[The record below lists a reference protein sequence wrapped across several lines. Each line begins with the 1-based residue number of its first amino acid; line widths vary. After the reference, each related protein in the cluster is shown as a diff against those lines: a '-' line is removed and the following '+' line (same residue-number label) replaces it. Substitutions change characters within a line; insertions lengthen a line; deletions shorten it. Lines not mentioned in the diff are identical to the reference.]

1 MSVVP
6 YVPSIQGKRGSSRQR
21 KSNRSRKSKPIVPVN
36 AASYAGPSRLPRGV
50 TEKALDVVQLGIYGS
65 VASSAGGVISTV
77 FNAGS
82 QTTSSN
88 DWTSYQNLYQEYRI
102 LSMKVHLVPWN
113 KYNQPTTSALA
124 PVLSVTTR
132 DSSTA
137 LSTLADTA
145 TYDSVQV
152 HAPSSDIVR
161 TIQMDGID
169 EASWTLTSTTPPAAS
184 TMYVKLYSSG
194 NVASTTLYDYLTICI
209 VQFRGR
215 K

>member
-1 MSVVP
+1 MPIVP
-6 YVPSIQGKRGSSRQR
+6 YIPQNQVKVGSRR
-21 KSNRSRKSKPIVPVN
+21 ARVVRSRKAINPAIGATNYS
-36 AASYAGPSRLPRGV
+36 GPARLPRGV
-50 TEKALDVVQLGIYGS
+50 QEKATDCVQLGIYGS

-82 QTTSSN
+82 QATSSN
-88 DWTSYQNLYQEYRI
+88 DWSSYSNLYQEYRI

-113 KYNQPTTSALA
+113 KYNQPTTSAIA

-132 DSSTA
+132 DNATA

-152 HAPSSDIVR
+152 HEPSTSIVR
-161 TIQMDGID
+161 TIKMSGID

-184 TMYVKLYSSG
+184 TPYIKLYSSG
-194 NVASTTLYDYLTICI
+194 NVASTTLFDYLSIVI

>member
-6 YVPSIQGKRGSSRQR
+6 YVPQVQAKVGP
-21 KSNRSRKSKPIVPVN
+21 RSRKSANRK
-36 AASYAGPSRLPRGV
+36 AARPNPNVAAISYNGPSRLPKGIAGKV
-50 TEKALDVVQLGIYGS
+50 LDTVQLGLYGS

-82 QTTSSN
+82 QATSSN
-88 DWTSYQNLYQEYRI
+88 DWSSYQNLYQEYRI
-102 LSMKVHLVPWN
+102 LSMDVHLEPWN
-113 KYNQPTTSALA
+113 KYNQPTTSALS
-124 PVLSVTTR
+124 PVLSITSR
-132 DSSTA
+132 DNATA

-145 TYDSVQV
+145 TYDTVEI
-152 HAPSSDIVR
+152 HPPSSSIRRV
-161 TIQMDGID
+161 IQMDGVD
-169 EASWTLTSTTPPAAS
+169 EATWTLTSTTPAAAG

-194 NVASTTLYDYLTICI
+194 NVASTTLYDYLTILV

>member
-6 YVPSIQGKRGSSRQR
+6 YVPQIQAKVGS
-21 KSNRSRKSKPIVPVN
+21 RSRKSGSQKSRKPNPAVSAI
-36 AASYAGPSRLPRGV
+36 SYAGPSRLPKGV
-50 TEKALDVVQLGIYGS
+50 AGKVLDTVQLGLYGS
-65 VASSAGGVISTV
+65 VASSAGGVINTV

-82 QTTSSN
+82 QATSSN

-102 LSMKVHLVPWN
+102 LSMSVQLEPWN
-113 KYNQPTTSALA
+113 KYNQPTTSALS
-124 PVLSVTTR
+124 PVLSITSR
-132 DSSTA
+132 DSATA

-145 TYDSVQV
+145 TYDTVEI
-152 HAPSSDIVR
+152 HPPSTQIKR
-161 TIQMDGID
+161 IIQMDGVD
-169 EASWTLTSTTPPAAS
+169 EASWTLTSTTPAAAA

-194 NVASTTLYDYLTICI
+194 NVASTTLYDYLTILV